1 MLVRGLNKMMKKV
14 LDGNRELNFRIS
26 LAKTTLMVE
35 SVPREETVQQ
45 LAEHLIAEVEQIAHT
60 EARPKVE
67 AKPAARKFEESGDR
81 PARPDQKKEE
91 VCRFF
96 NTDSGCKKGKLCRWL
111 HVPDDQR
118 RCWNCGAKD
127 HYSTS
132 CPRKEGGERTSEGAK
147 GGGDRKRG
155 DGGKGGPR
163 VAKAT
168 RKEEEVVGGGAEG
181 TTATSSSPV
190 PKEEPKEETMKEMLE
205 EANKMLRMLHKEKK
219 GQEDGSSREGRL
231 DRLQAAVE
239 RSEVFESSEDG
250 QTSTGLRRWPVGL
263 WSYPRP

>member
-1 MLVRGLNKMMKKV
+1 
-14 LDGNRELNFRIS
+14 
-26 LAKTTLMVE
+26 MVE

-132 CPRKEGGERTSEGAK
+132 CPRKEGGERTFEGAK
-147 GGGDRKRG
+147 GGGDRKGG

-168 RKEEEVVGGGAEG
+168 KKEDEVVGGGAEG

-205 EANKMLRMLHKEKK
+205 ETNKMLRMLHKGEEGTRGWELKRR
-219 GQEDGSSREGRL
+219 EAGSFA
-231 DRLQAAVE
+231 AAVE

-250 QTSTGLRRWPVGL
+250 QASTGLRRWPVGF